1 MNKLVLSF
9 AVLTAFAM
17 PAFAGETITVTHGKT
32 PDPTYIDLG
41 PAGDSVGDQ
50 RIWEFPGKTA
60 EGGDLVM
67 DWLMITTGQAEASPD
82 LENRMT
88 SAVFSFGGSDR
99 ILLEGIGVYPRAG
112 ATVKVDATLERTL
125 HGDRGAVR
133 LCDWSIAERHLP
145 DGTWQPAPDA
155 MPNERARP
163 LALKRQ
169 LEGVAR
175 LSRGE
180 PHHLATLPEAFNV
193 QEIVEGI
200 LSRPS

>member
-17 PAFAGETITVTHGKT
+17 PAFAGTTITVTHGKT

-67 DWLMITTGQAEASPD
+67 DWLMITTGQADASPD

-112 ATVKVDATLERTL
+112 ATVKVDATLERAIIGGT
-125 HGDRGAVR
+125 GKYAGARGTAMTT
-133 LCDWSIAERHLP
+133 HLP
-145 DGTWQPAPDA
+145 DGTWQHV
-155 MPNERARP
+155 
-163 LALKRQ
+163 L
-169 LEGVAR
+169 
-175 LSRGE
+175 
-180 PHHLATLPEAFNV
+180 NV
-193 QEIVEGI
+193 E
-200 LSRPS
+200 